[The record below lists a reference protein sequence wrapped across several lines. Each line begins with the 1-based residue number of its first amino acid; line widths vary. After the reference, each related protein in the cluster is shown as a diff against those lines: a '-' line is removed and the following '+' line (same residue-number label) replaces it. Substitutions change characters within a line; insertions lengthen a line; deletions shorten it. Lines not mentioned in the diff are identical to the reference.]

1 MIPNQGKDE
10 PCSAKDNG
18 PRPRPDEPCS
28 DAAALFHHSAMYR
41 PTVPLPHPPMDLI
54 GKSRDMNTEVAGISH
69 QGHRYEQVWKI
80 TLIFIYIYIYCIQIF
95 KLRVASLD
103 WTPDVGISSLDT
115 DTICLHPCIPKASG
129 ESSGNLHT
137 VSNCRIPSQQRARLS
152 TTLTPIF
159 IFGAYS
165 DNSFHAFL
173 LDGFFIVLIQT
184 KRQIGALFWC
194 LCATHR
200 RGECWSRSPMLRS
213 GANFTEKILLQLPEG
228 KKASVQVQS
237 RLPGLE
243 IAQLLFPSPLRERR
257 A

>member
-1 MIPNQGKDE
+1 MHH
-10 PCSAKDNG
+10 
-18 PRPRPDEPCS
+18 S
-28 DAAALFHHSAMYR
+28 DAFQIYIYIYI
-41 PTVPLPHPPMDLI
+41 LI
-54 GKSRDMNTEVAGISH
+54 FI
-69 QGHRYEQVWKI
+69 
-80 TLIFIYIYIYCIQIF
+80 LIFIYIYIYCIQIF

-152 TTLTPIF
+152 TTLAPIF

-173 LDGFFIVLIQT
+173 LDRFFIVLIQT

-194 LCATHR
+194 LCVTHR

-213 GANFTEKILLQLPEG
+213 EANFTEKIFLQLPEG